1 MLYNYRILNKNMDLI
16 WLFKLIKLINLLVMQ
31 VKDFIKNIK
40 AELFEL
46 QENIVSIHISNLL

>member
-1 MLYNYRILNKNMDLI
+1 MDLI